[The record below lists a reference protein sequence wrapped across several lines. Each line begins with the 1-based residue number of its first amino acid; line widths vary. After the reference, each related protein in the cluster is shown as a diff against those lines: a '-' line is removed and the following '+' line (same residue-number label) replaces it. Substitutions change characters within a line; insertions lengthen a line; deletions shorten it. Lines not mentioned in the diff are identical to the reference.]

1 MSTLQATKPQLMA
14 RYWDS
19 WGKPS
24 DGILTGHTTF
34 LGYYDE
40 CINLKNTDLGDMKY
54 CIYPMV
60 MDTNIMQRSS
70 ESEDGV
76 CHSSNCPM
84 PVNTSSVLN
93 VKVGVCYP
101 SVCSANEFAVMMII
115 TGVVVCIINPFSDI
129 TPSILTALIISN
141 HITLVIALL

>member
-1 MSTLQATKPQLMA
+1 
-14 RYWDS
+14 
-19 WGKPS
+19 
-24 DGILTGHTTF
+24 
-34 LGYYDE
+34 
-40 CINLKNTDLGDMKY
+40 
-54 CIYPMV
+54 MV

-76 CHSSNCPM
+76 CHSSTCPM